1 MDNQLTHYGVL
12 GMKWGV
18 RKARGSSSVSTRRK
32 SKGEELKNISDD
44 ELRKKINRMQMEK
57 QYKQLTSKESNA
69 GAKIA
74 KDILLNASKVAVT
87 TYITKYL
94 SDSIASTL
102 DPVLRKK

>member
-32 SKGEELKNISDD
+32 SKGEELKNMSDD

-57 QYKQLTSKESNA
+57 QYKQLKSRNLSTGE
-69 GAKIA
+69 KIA
-74 KDILLNASKVAVT
+74 KEILIGGAKVAATAYV
-87 TYITKYL
+87 TKYVGEN
-94 SDSIASTL
+94 IASVL
-102 DPVLRKK
+102 DPILRKK